1 MRVTTGTS
9 ESQTAGG
16 NGGSGTDARDEPATG
31 RRRFLGR
38 LSFVALSAAGAVAA
52 MPIVGFI
59 FAPVLARPRG
69 VWRRVGT
76 IDSFL
81 PGQTVLIGFENAGAR
96 PWAGR
101 AGRTGAWLR
110 RDAEEGFV
118 AFSVDC
124 THLGCPVRWEP
135 GAELFMCPCHGG
147 VYYRTGAVA
156 GGPPPRPLVRY
167 PVRLRGG
174 HVEVRTEP
182 LPIV

>member
-1 MRVTTGTS
+1 
-9 ESQTAGG
+9 
-16 NGGSGTDARDEPATG
+16 
-31 RRRFLGR
+31 
-38 LSFVALSAAGAVAA
+38 

-81 PGQTVLIGFENAGAR
+81 PGQTVLISLENAGAR

-147 VYYRTGAVA
+147 LSRSPA
-156 GGPPPRPLVRY
+156 GGTRRSANRAASHRLSDGASGHRERP
-167 PVRLRGG
+167 
-174 HVEVRTEP
+174 
-182 LPIV
+182 